1 MNICYHPLIVLLVA
15 ITSLGSTAKA
25 QSPTPIIVQA
35 ANVPATTATS
45 TSSKSAAAA
54 VDAQSIPAAI
64 KLLEQI
70 KAANDEVL
78 AKQKAALERLD
89 ELQEASDQLQI
100 FAKRG

>member
-1 MNICYHPLIVLLVA
+1 MKTLRPLFTALLILIA
-15 ITSLGSTAKA
+15 SLSPTAKA

-35 ANVPATTATS
+35 ANSAA
-45 TSSKSAAAA
+45 TSSKPAATTTD
-54 VDAQSIPAAI
+54 VQSIPDAI
-64 KLLEQI
+64 KFLEQI

-89 ELQEASDQLQI
+89 ELQDAADQLRI